1 MVFLVSLIK
10 KHIVPIVIL
19 LIFFGF
25 IGCGENKNNEVVVK
39 HYDDS
44 ELELTENELLFRALV
59 GKKYGVFKYS
69 LSDSSVHLV
78 WNDYFRD
85 VLSVSPSKDH
95 SSYFIISA
103 LTYGNNGALPFITN
117 VRLHLYSAN
126 SGKIKTIQNFGDVV
140 QIHTM
145 WQGEIFYITTNRSN
159 SKSGT
164 IIEQTISLYDNEGM
178 FLKNDKKSYDIIK
191 EGYPSFPD
199 KKINANSPDGNFSI
213 RVVEGSEPGV
223 VLTNRR
229 EKSEAL
235 LFDTKASL
243 RSIEWSNN
251 SGYVSLI
258 VENTTTKKWQLKMF
272 NTESK
277 KEINSF
283 ASEYPIA
290 QRNMGKIIAYQ
301 KGQAIEFY
309 NFLDKKGYSL
319 SGGKIKAITF
329 TQPKL

>member
-1 MVFLVSLIK
+1 MVCSVSLIK
-10 KHIVPIVIL
+10 QFFFPIVAL
-19 LIFFGF
+19 LLFAGF
-25 IGCGENKNNEVVVK
+25 IGCGEDKSNEVVVK
-39 HYDDS
+39 HYNDS
-44 ELELTENELLFRALV
+44 ELELTETEFLFRAIV

-85 VLSVSPSKDH
+85 VLSVSPSKNH

-103 LTYGNNGALPFITN
+103 LEYGNNGALPFITN
-117 VRLHLYSAN
+117 VRLHLYLAN
-126 SGKIKTIQNFGDVV
+126 TGKIKTIQNFGDVV

-145 WQGEIFYITTNRSN
+145 WQGEIYYITANRSN

-164 IIEQTISLYDNEGM
+164 IVEQTISLYDNEGM
-178 FLKNDKKSYDIIK
+178 FLKNEKKSYDILK
-191 EGYPSFPD
+191 DGYPSFPD

-213 RVVEGSEPGV
+213 RVVEGSAPGV
-223 VLTNRR
+223 VLTNRG
-229 EKSEAL
+229 EKNETL
-235 LFDTKASL
+235 LFETKASL

-258 VENTTTKKWQLKMF
+258 VENTTTKKWQIKMY

-283 ASEYPIA
+283 TSSSPIS

-309 NFLDKKGYSL
+309 NFFDKKGYSL
-319 SGGKIKAITF
+319 SGGKIKSITF
-329 TQPKL
+329 SQPKL